1 MSLGVPDPAILSLRS
16 GSFRSAPAAFMHGHV
31 RTAAASFANI
41 VQQVPCHLTLCTIAL
56 VDDRLF
62 LFTYPPFPPYL
73 VDISGTAVL
82 LSESPRRPCGNRRG
96 AAVPKSKMVFHFGT
110 AAPRLFRNEIHPV
123 RRTLCALDPQRLAF
137 PPERRPSDAQ
147 PPGHLRHV
155 PSIPAIGLPY
165 DLLFRLRDGA

>member
-1 MSLGVPDPAILSLRS
+1 MSLGVPDPAILSPRS

-96 AAVPKSKMVFHFGT
+96 AAVPKWCSTLERPLRACFEMRSAPSGGRYVPWIPNALHF
-110 AAPRLFRNEIHPV
+110 LQSVV
-123 RRTLCALDPQRLAF
+123 RPMPSRRAISVMF
-137 PPERRPSDAQ
+137 PPYRP
-147 PPGHLRHV
+147 
-155 PSIPAIGLPY
+155 
-165 DLLFRLRDGA
+165 